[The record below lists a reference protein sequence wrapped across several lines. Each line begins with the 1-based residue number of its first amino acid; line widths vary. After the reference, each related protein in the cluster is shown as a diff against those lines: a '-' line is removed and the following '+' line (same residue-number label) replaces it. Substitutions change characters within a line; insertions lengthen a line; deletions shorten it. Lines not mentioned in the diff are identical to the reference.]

1 MGFKKENTSSV
12 IPVGAPLLTGN
23 EVSYVNDCMETGFIS
38 SVGNYNEQFER
49 SWATYCGRKHGIA
62 VSSGTAALQVA
73 VDALRLAPGD
83 EVIIPSFTIIACVIP
98 VIRAGATP
106 ILVDCDPETFCM
118 DLSQVAAA
126 ITQRTRAIMVVHMY
140 GHPVDMDGV
149 WELANKHNLFV
160 IEDAAQ
166 GHGCEY
172 LSRRDGNNSWLR
184 CGGMG
189 TVSTFSFYANKI
201 ITTGEGGM
209 VLTDDE
215 NIAERARGLRNLC
228 FGFGQKRFDHEDLG
242 YNFRLSNVL
251 AAIGFAQ
258 VERIEE
264 ILSCKRRIGA
274 RYDELF
280 ADVLGVH
287 VQVKRNWARVNYWMY
302 GLVVDDDVPIDN
314 AELAKR
320 LKKRGIDTRPFFKG
334 MHEQTAFHQRGLFCH
349 LKFPVTERLS
359 RRGLY
364 LPSGVSLTD
373 EQIRTVATAV
383 RESLHESA
391 FPG

>member
-1 MGFKKENTSSV
+1 MGFKKANIPGV
-12 IPVGAPLLTGN
+12 IPVAEPVLAGN
-23 EVSYVNDCMETGFIS
+23 EAKYVNDCIASGFIS
-38 SVGNYNEQFER
+38 SLGDYNEQFEK

-73 VDALRLAPGD
+73 VDAIRLAPAD
-83 EVIIPSFTIIACVIP
+83 EVIIPSFTIIACVLA

-126 ITQRTRAIMVVHMY
+126 ITQRTRAIMVVHIY

-149 WELANKHNLFV
+149 WELAKKHKLFI
-160 IEDAAQ
+160 IEDAAE

-172 LSRRDGNNSWLR
+172 LSRRDGKDRWFR

-209 VLTDDE
+209 VLTDDDD
-215 NIAERARGLRNLC
+215 IAERSRGLRNLC
-228 FGFGQKRFDHEDLG
+228 LGSGQRRFAHEDLG
-242 YNFRLSNVL
+242 YNFRLSNLL

-258 VERIEE
+258 VERIDE
-264 ILSCKRRIGA
+264 ILACKRRIGA
-274 RYDELF
+274 LYDELF
-280 ADVLGVH
+280 ANVKGVH
-287 VQVKRNWARVNYWMY
+287 VQAKRTWARVNYWMY
-302 GLVVDDDVPIDN
+302 GLVIDDDMPIDN
-314 AELAKR
+314 VELARR
-320 LKKRGIDTRPFFKG
+320 LKERGIDTRPFFKG
-334 MHEQTAFHQRGLFCH
+334 MHEQKPFHQRGLFCH

-364 LPSGVSLTD
+364 LPSGASLTE
-373 EQIRTVATAV
+373 EQIRIVVTAV
-383 RESLHESA
+383 REA
-391 FPG
+391 VY